1 MRRLIE
7 VATER
12 RVTIVMFT
20 VAIGLFGM
28 VSLSRLNLNLLP
40 DISYPTLTIRTELT
54 GAAPVEVESLLTK
67 PIEEA
72 VGVIRNVRLVRS
84 VSRSGQSDVTLEFL
98 WGTDMD
104 VAGVEVREKLDIL
117 TLPLEASRPLL
128 LRFDPSSEPIMRL
141 GILYKENAAGA
152 IGEAELKA
160 LRRLAEDRLKTD
172 LEAEEGT
179 AAVKVSGGLEDE
191 IQIQA
196 DQQKLSQLGISVQ
209 QIAERIRAENVNL
222 SGGRL
227 EEGDQRFLVRTL
239 NEFQS
244 VDEFRNAIVAYVAG
258 RPVYL
263 RDVATVERGFKER
276 EAITRVRGRES
287 VELAV
292 YKEGDANTVQVAN
305 RLERRLERVRESL
318 PDNIEITKIY
328 DQSKFISSAVDDVK
342 SAAILGGIIAI
353 IVLFGFLRDARATT
367 IVGIAI
373 PVSVIGTFLLMY
385 MNGVSLN
392 IMSLGGIALAVGMLV
407 DNSIVVLENIYRK
420 REQGESILD
429 AARNGTAEVATAVF
443 AATLTTIA
451 VFFPMVFISGVAG
464 QLFRDQALTV
474 TFALVFS
481 LIVALTLIPMLAALG
496 TGSRYETGVADTT
509 EKVVP
514 KTIIGRILASF
525 VYFITTVITFI
536 SVLVVRIGRLIFK
549 GVGFVLW
556 LLLWPVTKV
565 FGGLYAAASTIYP
578 PMLRWS
584 LNHRGAVVGIALL
597 IFLGTMSLVPRLGTE
612 LIPQLA
618 QGEFNVDL
626 RLSPG
631 APLSET
637 DRAIQAAQ
645 RVTRDMDIVDLD
657 FSVAGTGNRLDA
669 NPVDAGDHTGTL
681 SIALQPGAGRV
692 EEAATMA
699 AMREELARIPG
710 VQYEFTR
717 PALMSFSSPLQIEI
731 AGYDI
736 DSLAAVAQ
744 RIEEA
749 MDASDRFA
757 DIRTTVERGNPEIQ
771 IVFDQERAAKLGL
784 AVRDIAD
791 TVVANVRGE
800 VATRYTW
807 RDKKIDVLV
816 RSVDTRQ
823 SSVEEV
829 RSLIINPS
837 SGRPVTL
844 AAVAD
849 VTISQGPA
857 EIRRVAQQRV
867 AIITANVASGDLGA
881 AAEEARSLI
890 NRIAM
895 PTGISAT
902 VSGQSEEM
910 QDSFRSMQFAL
921 ALAVFLVYLVMAS
934 QFESLIHPFVIL
946 FTIPLA
952 LVGAVLALFV
962 TGTTINIVAFIG
974 VIMLAGIVVNNAIVL
989 VDLINQLRSMGKE
1002 RFDAIMEAGSARLRP
1017 ILMTSLTTALGLLPM
1032 ALGFGEGSE
1041 VRTPMAITVIGGLLV
1056 STLLTL
1062 IVIPV
1067 VYSLLDR
1074 KRWVVPEGAAAA
1086 TGSQA

>member
-7 VATER
+7 IATER
-12 RVTIVMFT
+12 RVTIVMLM

-40 DISYPTLTIRTELT
+40 DISYPTVTIRTELT
-54 GAAPVEVESLLTK
+54 GAAPIEVENLVTK
-67 PIEEA
+67 PVEEA

-104 VAGVEVREKLDIL
+104 VAGVEVREKLDL
-117 TLPLEASRPLL
+117 LFLPLEASRPLL
-128 LRFDPSSEPIMRL
+128 LRFDPASEPIMRL
-141 GILYKENAAGA
+141 GLLYKDDEESSVAGN
-152 IGEAELKA
+152 EAQLKA
-160 LRRLAEDRLKTD
+160 LRRLAEDRIKND

-191 IQIQA
+191 IQIQV
-196 DQQKLSQLGISVQ
+196 DQQKLSQLGIGIEQV
-209 QIAERIRAENVNL
+209 ANRIRAENVNL

-244 VDEFRNAIVAYVAG
+244 VDEFRDAIIAYVAE

-263 RDVATVERGFKER
+263 RDIATIDRGFKER
-276 EAITRVRGRES
+276 EAVTRVKGRES

-305 RLERRLERVRESL
+305 RIEQRLERVREAL
-318 PDNIEITKIY
+318 PDDIELIEVY
-328 DQSKFISSAVDDVK
+328 DQSRFIASAVNDVRN
-342 SAAILGGIIAI
+342 AAFLGGIIAI

-385 MNGVSLN
+385 TNGISLN

-407 DNSIVVLENIYRK
+407 DNSIVVLENIVRK
-420 REQGESILD
+420 KEQGQEVLE
-429 AARNGTAEVATAVF
+429 AARNGTAEVASAVV

-451 VFFPMVFISGVAG
+451 VFFPMVFISGIAG

-474 TFALVFS
+474 TFALIFS
-481 LIVALTLIPMLAALG
+481 LIVALSVIPMLASVGAG
-496 TGSRYETGVADTT
+496 ARYRSENEGEPPGLFTRGVARL
-509 EKVVP
+509 VRA
-514 KTIIGRILASF
+514 IGIGF
-525 VYFITTVITFI
+525 G
-536 SVLVVRIGRLIFK
+536 LVRWLFWAL
-549 GVGFVLW
+549 LW
-556 LLLWPVTKV
+556 LPTK
-565 FGGLYAAASTIYP
+565 FFQRLYGATATVYP
-578 PMLRWS
+578 ALLRWS
-584 LNHRGAVVGIALL
+584 LQHRTVVVISAMLVFAGAMA
-597 IFLGTMSLVPRLGTE
+597 LVPRLGTE
-612 LIPQLA
+612 LIPQLS

-626 RLSPG
+626 RLPPG
-631 APLSET
+631 APLTET

-645 RVTRDMDIVDLD
+645 RATVDIDVVELD
-657 FSVAGTGNRLDA
+657 YSVAGTGNRLDA
-669 NPVDAGDHTGTL
+669 NPVDAGDNTGTL
-681 SIALQPGAGRV
+681 SIALAPGASRDD
-692 EEAATMA
+692 EIATMD
-699 AMREELARIPG
+699 AMRRELARVPG
-710 VQYEFTR
+710 VQYEFSR
-717 PALMSFSSPLQIEI
+717 PSLMTFASPLQIEI
-731 AGYDI
+731 AGYDLEG
-736 DSLAAVAQ
+736 LAQVSGAVVA
-744 RIEEA
+744 E
-749 MDASDRFA
+749 MASDDRFA
-757 DIRTTVERGNPEIQ
+757 DLRTTIERGNPEIQ

-791 TVVANVRGE
+791 RVVANVRGE
-800 VATRYTW
+800 LATRYTW
-807 RDKKIDVLV
+807 RDRKIDVLV

-823 SSVEEV
+823 SSIDEI
-829 RSLIINPS
+829 RQLIVNPTS
-837 SGRPVTL
+837 DRPVTL
-844 AAVAD
+844 EAVAD
-849 VTISQGPA
+849 VGISQGPA
-857 EIRRVAQQRV
+857 EIRRVAQERV
-867 AIITANVASGDLGA
+867 AIITANVAYGDLGA
-881 AAEEARSLI
+881 AAAAAGTII
-890 NRIAM
+890 NRLPM
-895 PTGISAT
+895 PAGITAT

-921 ALAVFLVYLVMAS
+921 ALAIFLVYLVMAS
-934 QFESLIHPFVIL
+934 QFESLIHPLVIL

-989 VDLINQLRSMGKE
+989 VDLINQLRAQGKSQ
-1002 RFDAIMEAGSARLRP
+1002 FDAIMEAGRARLRP
-1017 ILMTSLTTALGLLPM
+1017 IMMTTLTTALGLLPM
-1032 ALGFGEGSE
+1032 ALGFGEGAE

-1062 IVIPV
+1062 LVIPV

-1074 KRWVVPEGAAAA
+1074 KRWPATVAVPA
-1086 TGSQA
+1086 S